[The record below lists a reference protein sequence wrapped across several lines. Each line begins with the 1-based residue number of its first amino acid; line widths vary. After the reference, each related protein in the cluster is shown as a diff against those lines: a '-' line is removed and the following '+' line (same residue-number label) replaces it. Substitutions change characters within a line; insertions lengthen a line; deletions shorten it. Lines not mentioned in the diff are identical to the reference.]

1 MSVKE
6 VLHGALLKG
15 PLLAEVG
22 AADSFAGIT
31 AMGSA
36 STSVTVS
43 TTVVKSDSIIIPTI
57 QSLTNTSS
65 GFGPNIEVRT
75 IVDGGYFILGY
86 SDGKAI
92 DRNINIHWVLMNTK
106 A

>member
-1 MSVKE
+1 MSYPKE
-6 VLHGALLKG
+6 VLHGGLLKG
-15 PLLAEVG
+15 PLLTQTGGTNAWSGV
-22 AADSFAGIT
+22 T

-36 STSVTVS
+36 ATSVTVS
-43 TTVVKSDSIIIPTI
+43 TTVVKSDSIIIPAL

-92 DRNINIHWVLMNTK
+92 ARNVNIHWMLMNTK
-106 A
+106 